1 MSIRQALNGHHNS
14 LGIIRLVLAS
24 AVIFDHAF
32 PLGGWGT
39 APFLAMTR
47 DQQSLGGLAVLG
59 FFAVS
64 GYLVTKSG
72 LTNDGMQFI
81 WRRFLRIFPGFWT
94 VLLFGA
100 LVVGPSVYLIEGRS
114 LATYFTFEP
123 GGPFTYFT
131 ANATLQIGQYG
142 INDVFAGNPFGGPIN
157 GSIWTLAYEWMCYLL
172 VMGLIFFG
180 VLAKAKLVVPLM
192 TAFLAVFQLMNIV
205 QPGAVAEMIPLLGDP
220 WRVNFAFIFFIGA
233 CIALYADQIPYSVPV
248 GIFAILFSLV
258 TLRVGGFNTMGFI
271 AFAYAVLFLAAW
283 LPKRW
288 QRVGAVNDYSYGV
301 YLYGWV
307 VQQILAY
314 AGVHLWGY
322 VPYVALS
329 LLGAFGLAWL
339 SWHLVEKQAMKLKD
353 IGPGRG
359 MAYWWARRRWPRP
372 DRSARDD
379 SAASES
385 ADAAPTDA
393 AATDAAPTDAAPASS
408 ERTDL
413 DRA

>member
-1 MSIRQALNGHHNS
+1 MSMREALNGHHNS
-14 LGIIRLVLAS
+14 LGIIRLVLAT

-39 APFLAMTR
+39 APFMAMTR

-72 LTNDGMQFI
+72 LSNDGMQFI
-81 WRRFLRIFPGFWT
+81 WRRFLRIFPGVWA

-114 LATYFTFEP
+114 LGDYFSLAP
-123 GGPFTYFT
+123 GGPITYFT

-157 GSIWTLAYEWMCYLL
+157 GSIWTLAYEWMCYLII
-172 VMGLIFFG
+172 MGLIFFG
-180 VLAKAKLVVPLM
+180 VLAKAKTLVPIM
-192 TAFLAVFQLMNIV
+192 TGFLAAFQLMNIV
-205 QPGAVAEMIPLLGDP
+205 MPGALADMIPLLSDP
-220 WRVNFAFIFFIGA
+220 FRVNFAFIFFIGA
-233 CIALYADQIPYSVPV
+233 CIALYADRVPYSVSLGV
-248 GIFAILFSLV
+248 FAILFSLA

-283 LPKRW
+283 LPARL

-307 VQQILAY
+307 VQQVLAY

-329 LLGAFGLAWL
+329 IIGAFGLAWL

-353 IGPGRG
+353 VGPGFG
-359 MAYWWARRRWPRP
+359 IAYWREARRRR
-372 DRSARDD
+372 RERQQ
-379 SAASES
+379 S
-385 ADAAPTDA
+385 ADVDTASAD
-393 AATDAAPTDAAPASS
+393 PASAHPTS
-408 ERTDL
+408 ADPASTDPTSTER
-413 DRA
+413 A

>member
-1 MSIRQALNGHHNS
+1 MSIREALNGHHNS
-14 LGIIRLVLAS
+14 LGIIRLVLAA

-114 LATYFTFEP
+114 LATYFSLEP
-123 GGPFTYFT
+123 GGPITYFT

-157 GSIWTLAYEWMCYLL
+157 GSIWTLAYEWLCYLI

-180 VLAKAKLVVPLM
+180 ALAKAKLVVPIM
-192 TAFLAVFQLMNIV
+192 TGFLATFQLLNIV
-205 QPGAVAEMIPLLGDP
+205 QPGALAEMIPLLGDP

-233 CIALYADQIPYSVPV
+233 CIALYADRVPYSVPL
-248 GIFAILFSLV
+248 GIFAILFSLA

-283 LPKRW
+283 LPKRL

-329 LLGAFGLAWL
+329 LIGAFGLAWL

-359 MAYWWARRRWPRP
+359 IAYWREAGRRRR
-372 DRSARDD
+372 ARG
-379 SAASES
+379 EV
-385 ADAAPTDA
+385 ADAAP
-393 AATDAAPTDAAPASS
+393 APADVDVDVIDT
-408 ERTDL
+408 ER
-413 DRA
+413 A

>member
-1 MSIRQALNGHHNS
+1 MREALNGHQNS
-14 LGIIRLVLAS
+14 LGIIRLVLAA
-24 AVIFDHAF
+24 AVILDHAF

-47 DQQSLGGLAVLG
+47 EQQSLGGLAVLG

-81 WRRFLRIFPGFWT
+81 WRRFLRIFPGFWA
-94 VLLFGA
+94 VLIFGA
-100 LVVGPSVYLIEGRS
+100 FVVGPSVYLIEGRS
-114 LATYFTFEP
+114 LADYFSLDA
-123 GGPFTYFT
+123 GGPITYLT

-180 VLAKAKLVVPLM
+180 VLAKAKLLVPIM
-192 TAFLAVFQLMNIV
+192 TGFLAAFQLMNIV
-205 QPGAVAEMIPLLGDP
+205 MPGALAEMIPLLADP
-220 WRVNFAFIFFIGA
+220 WRVNFAFIFFIGG
-233 CIALYADQIPYSVPV
+233 CIALYSDKVPYSVPLGV
-248 GIFAILFSLV
+248 FAIIFSLV

-283 LPKRW
+283 LPKRF
-288 QRVGAVNDYSYGV
+288 QRIGAVNDYSYGV

-307 VQQILAY
+307 VQQYLAY

-322 VPYVALS
+322 VPYVLLS
-329 LLGAFGLAWL
+329 LIGAFGLAWL

-359 MAYWWARRRWPRP
+359 IAYWRDRIEQRRAQRRE
-372 DRSARDD
+372 RRD
-379 SAASES
+379 APV
-385 ADAAPTDA
+385 ADEA
-393 AATDAAPTDAAPASS
+393 
-408 ERTDL
+408 
-413 DRA
+413 